1 LALRVGPPFRAGIS
15 GRVCARRIYVFV
27 AVSYPT
33 CIRTTDTPTT
43 VSRFQRG
50 TTQCTLMK
58 RSYDELAYHVVF
70 ATKHRQRLIP
80 PELDDVVQRILYEAC
95 QMVDAHVY
103 AIGTADDHAHLLL
116 SFPVG
121 TDVPKALGRIKGR
134 ASFYISRSCEQTKH
148 FAWQCGYGIYTVSKS
163 AIPMVER
170 YVLSQRRKHGTE
182 L

>member
-1 LALRVGPPFRAGIS
+1 
-15 GRVCARRIYVFV
+15 
-27 AVSYPT
+27 
-33 CIRTTDTPTT
+33 
-43 VSRFQRG
+43 
-50 TTQCTLMK
+50 MK